1 MSETTRSSDQAVT
14 LTIDIGGT
22 GIKMITV
29 DHQGKPTSERLRE
42 LTPDPATPDALLAL
56 IGAMLE
62 VQPAFDRVSVGFPGV
77 VVRGVTRTAP
87 NLGSERWRELDLQS
101 AIAELSG
108 KPTRVMNDADLQGYG
123 VIEGR
128 GLELVLTLG
137 TGLGSGLYVDGRLAP
152 NLELAHH
159 PFEKDQTYEQRI
171 GDAALDRAGKKRWR
185 ERVARMFRLL
195 DRVFNVD
202 LLHIGGGN
210 ARKLR
215 AEDLPASVRVFDN
228 VEGMTGGLGLWQVE
242 QPGSAGS

>member
-1 MSETTRSSDQAVT
+1 MSDTTRSSDQAVT

-62 VQPAFDRVSVGFPGV
+62 VQPTFDRVSVGFPGV
-77 VVRGVTRTAP
+77 VVRGVTK
-87 NLGSERWRELDLQS
+87 S
-101 AIAELSG
+101 
-108 KPTRVMNDADLQGYG
+108 
-123 VIEGR
+123 
-128 GLELVLTLG
+128 
-137 TGLGSGLYVDGRLAP
+137 AP

-159 PFEKDQTYEQRI
+159 PFEKGKTYEQRL

-185 ERVARMFRLL
+185 QRVARMVRLL
-195 DRVFNVD
+195 DRVFNAD

-215 AEDLPASVRVFDN
+215 AADLPGSVRVFDN
-228 VEGMTGGLGLWQVE
+228 VEGMTGGVRLWQVE
-242 QPGSAGS
+242 